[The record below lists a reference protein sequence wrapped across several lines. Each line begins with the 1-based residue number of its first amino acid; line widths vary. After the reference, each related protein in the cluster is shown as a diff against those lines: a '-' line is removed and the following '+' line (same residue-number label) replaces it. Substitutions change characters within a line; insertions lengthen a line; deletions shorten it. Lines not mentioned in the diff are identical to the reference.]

1 MLEQVSC
8 GPLLALLIDKA
19 SPEMYAQV
27 DTVTAF
33 RALVGP
39 YEPEIARALRSDS
52 LRAIYGVDFAKN
64 AVHCT
69 DLAEDGE
76 LECLHFFE
84 TLSAV

>member
-1 MLEQVSC
+1 MKSNLPKARRAHNDHAKGDTIPAYLQASLETSC
-8 GPLLALLIDKA
+8 L
-19 SPEMYAQV
+19 
-27 DTVTAF
+27 
-33 RALVGP
+33 
-39 YEPEIARALRSDS
+39 EPEIARALRSDS